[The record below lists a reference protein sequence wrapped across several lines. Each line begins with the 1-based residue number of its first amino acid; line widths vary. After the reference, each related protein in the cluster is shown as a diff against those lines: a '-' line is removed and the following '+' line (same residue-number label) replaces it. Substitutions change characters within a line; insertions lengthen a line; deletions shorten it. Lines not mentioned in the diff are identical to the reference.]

1 MGTFSINVSLQCQS
15 RRNLSLSYS
24 QVSQQSKYNLNYSH
38 TNTPL
43 NNTVITKKT
52 DDLLIILN
60 PYRQHFLTSD
70 IAGTKIQCQDSVES
84 ARSLETKS
92 RLIPKAHFLDLVA
105 RKRTW

>member
-43 NNTVITKKT
+43 NNTVITKT

-60 PYRQHFLTSD
+60 PYRHHFLTVAQRDFWNQNPISEF
-70 IAGTKIQCQDSVES
+70 C
-84 ARSLETKS
+84 
-92 RLIPKAHFLDLVA
+92 DL
-105 RKRTW
+105 RR